1 MSCLRRIQ
9 ILVENVCQSF
19 TKSWL
24 VRSDWVRGA
33 SDTQVAV
40 DLSKISHCSNFWRK
54 IARNLTFRFEK
65 KLGQPLEMS
74 CLRRTEILVEI
85 VFQSYKKS
93 WSEVLGTKWQTCI
106 QNLPGPKQR
115 FLVISQNWCGDFPPN
130 LVITLNLLSSPQIQ
144 IFIEMWSISA
154 KKSIDSLLG
163 LWASKISDSYS
174 ASTALFGDFS
184 KLVRRFST
192 KFGDHVKIALFTT
205 NPNFYWN
212 SSVISEEIHWS
223 TFLDSGEQWIC
234 PKSLIIR
241 IFDER

>member
-1 MSCLRRIQ
+1 M
-9 ILVENVCQSF
+9 ENVCQSF

-85 VFQSYKKS
+85 VLQSYKKS

-154 KKSIDSLLG
+154 KLVPKSGFWLHLVLWVYPDIEFGETSKLLQS
-163 LWASKISDSYS
+163 ASK
-174 ASTALFGDFS
+174 L
-184 KLVRRFST
+184 
-192 KFGDHVKIALFTT
+192 
-205 NPNFYWN
+205 NP
-212 SSVISEEIHWS
+212 S
-223 TFLDSGEQWIC
+223 
-234 PKSLIIR
+234 
-241 IFDER
+241 

>member
-1 MSCLRRIQ
+1 MILILPKWPPWISIRVPFSAKLRPKTEDFSKPNLPIRKKFGSH
-9 ILVENVCQSF
+9 LGNVMLEANTNFGENRF
-19 TKSWL
+19 
-24 VRSDWVRGA
+24 
-33 SDTQVAV
+33 
-40 DLSKISHCSNFWRK
+40 SKLH
-54 IARNLTFRFEK
+54 
-65 KLGQPLEMS
+65 
-74 CLRRTEILVEI
+74 EIMV
-85 VFQSYKKS
+85 
-93 WSEVLGTKWQTCI
+93 WSGWYQFPGGQTCI

>member
-1 MSCLRRIQ
+1 MWST
-9 ILVENVCQSF
+9 S
-19 TKSWL
+19 
-24 VRSDWVRGA
+24 A
-33 SDTQVAV
+33 
-40 DLSKISHCSNFWRK
+40 
-54 IARNLTFRFEK
+54 
-65 KLGQPLEMS
+65 
-74 CLRRTEILVEI
+74 
-85 VFQSYKKS
+85 KKS
-93 WSEVLGTKWQTCI
+93 IDSLFWTLGFENQRFFDDYSKLVPLIKIPNIPSLRSSTTRCNLRISGWSDHSRESLSTFKAPESKKWI
-106 QNLPGPKQR
+106 RILPKQR